1 MYGTVNRSRHPGVPV
16 GMDDHIAFDINAS
29 TQRLLALAER
39 CLVEAPSRRLDGEIY
54 CAVHHIVDMND
65 LNTHNLWKARESGE
79 VLVEH
84 RGGAVE
90 WIEVPPFT
98 AELKYAETLLPE
110 RVATILKDPRLVCA
124 AALRARAQSNA
135 PPPYVSS
142 LLEVR
147 QG

>member
-1 MYGTVNRSRHPGVPV
+1 
-16 GMDDHIAFDINAS
+16 MDGYIAFDIEAS
-29 TQRLLALAER
+29 AQRLLALAER
-39 CLVEAPSRRLDGEIY
+39 CLVEAPSRSLDGEIY
-54 CAVHHIVDMND
+54 VAVHHIVDMND
-65 LNTHNLWKARESGE
+65 LNAHNLWEARESGD

-84 RGGAVE
+84 RGATVE
-90 WIEVPPFT
+90 WIEAPPFT

-110 RVATILKDPRLVCA
+110 RVATILKDPRAVCA
-124 AALRARAQSNA
+124 AALRARAHSHA

>member
-1 MYGTVNRSRHPGVPV
+1 
-16 GMDDHIAFDINAS
+16 MDGYTAFDIDPSA
-29 TQRLLALAER
+29 QRLLALAEQ

-54 CAVHHIVDMND
+54 CAVHHIMDMND
-65 LNTHNLWKARESGE
+65 LNAHNLWEARVSGE

-84 RGGAVE
+84 RGAAVE

-110 RVATILKDPRLVCA
+110 RVATILKDPRAVCA
-124 AALRARAQSNA
+124 AALRARAHSDA

-142 LLEVR
+142 PLDVR